1 MILNILIHFVFD
13 DFAFRVRRRDSYEK
27 EKKITYQRGFWRSLS
42 MNDTSLQISLEHS
55 KDIYYKVMPKQK
67 ITLQW
72 KWTNVVHCVRCR
84 TAIDIRQIWDEAWLK
99 WGKQHPRVN
108 VYLGLPHVLFKM
120 PLVCNCC
127 CESSKSFFFFFFTD
141 TWYYQLKKKKNR
153 EKKRETPGIVAII
166 LKLVP
171 YSTAW
176 RRY

>member
-1 MILNILIHFVFD
+1 MKDVIDVKHTD
-13 DFAFRVRRRDSYEK
+13 PFRLWWFRLQSQKKRLLWER
-27 EKKITYQRGFWRSLS
+27 KKITYQRGFWRSLS

-127 CESSKSFFFFFFTD
+127 CESSKSFFFFFHRHMI
-141 TWYYQLKKKKNR
+141 LPVKKKKKQGK
-153 EKKRETPGIVAII
+153 KKRDTWNCSY
-166 LKLVP
+166 
-171 YSTAW
+171 YS
-176 RRY
+176 